1 MTSCLINLYFYKDDR
16 IFNIT
21 INKSKTALVLST
33 IFLQQNDAQDLRVI
47 EGLSQ
52 SKIGQPEPDLWI
64 FKVLRQNFDAH
75 SLLFSFCYK
84 YKLILD

>member
-1 MTSCLINLYFYKDDR
+1 MIEYSTSQLISQKL
-16 IFNIT
+16 
-21 INKSKTALVLST
+21 LLSYQQF
-33 IFLQQNDAQDLRVI
+33 FLQQNDAQDLRVI

-64 FKVLRQNFDAH
+64 FKVMRQNIDAH